1 MKSRFSFLRSI
12 EILSPLEEGELEAL
26 DHLFHLVAIEPG
38 APLFTQNDPGDAL
51 FIVEKGRVAS
61 SVAGK
66 DGNQIEVA
74 EFGSGDFFGEMAIFD
89 RSPRSATCTAK
100 EPSELLC
107 LSEDDFL
114 AFEETY
120 PGAAI
125 KVMRRML
132 RTTAE
137 RLENSGVFLSEMV
150 QWGDSARKRAVTD
163 EMTGLFNRRFIDEA
177 LSEQLAHAQTA
188 GTPLSLVMA
197 DLDHFTSINN
207 DYGHEIGDE
216 VIKSVVPVL
225 RRHFR
230 ESDLLARYG
239 GDEFIFLL
247 PETAPEEAHRICEA
261 VCREVAALDVLADL
275 DGTLT
280 QVTTSQG
287 IASYPYH
294 GRTVKAIREAADTAL
309 YDAKEQGRNRAVIRR
324 SPG

>member
-1 MKSRFSFLRSI
+1 MKSSVAFLRSI
-12 EILSPLEEGELEAL
+12 EILSPLENTELEAL
-26 DHLFHLVAIEPG
+26 DDLFRLVAIEPG
-38 APLFTQNDPGDAL
+38 ETLFAQNDPGDAV
-51 FIVEKGRVAS
+51 FIVEEGRIVS
-61 SVAGK
+61 SVTGK

-74 EFGSGDFFGEMAIFD
+74 EFGPGDFFGEMAIFD

-100 EPSELLC
+100 EHSELLC

-114 AFEETY
+114 AFEEAN

-177 LSEQLAHAQTA
+177 VSEQLAHAQTA
-188 GTPLSLVMA
+188 GTPLTLVMA

-207 DYGHEIGDE
+207 DYGHEVGDE

-247 PETAPEEAHRICEA
+247 PETPAEEAHQVCEA
-261 VCREVAALDVLADL
+261 VCREVAALDVLAGF
-275 DGTLT
+275 DGSLT
-280 QVTTSQG
+280 RVTTSQG
-287 IASYPYH
+287 IASYPHH
-294 GRTVKAIREAADTAL
+294 GRTVKALREAADSAL

-324 SPG
+324 STG